1 MSSLAAAFVNGA
13 LLGSTY
19 ALISLGL
26 VLVFRATYTFNFA
39 HGEFMLLPAIMLA
52 AFVAG
57 TQLPFVVALI
67 LSLLLVAVVAAG
79 FYALV
84 LRHTIGLPHWMGLV
98 ATFGIA
104 SILQGA
110 IGIIFG
116 SSERII
122 TIPGMPTGAVDVL
135 GTRVRTA
142 TLVITVVALVLA
154 LVVVAVM
161 RWSHLGTLLRAAGQD
176 PTLAAQGGIR
186 VGWAYMGSWAVAGV
200 LAGIAGILYG
210 STQIV
215 NSSLI
220 IVALSAFPAILL
232 GGADS
237 VEGAVFGGIIVGVLQ
252 GFITTY
258 LGGQYLNVGTYLVL
272 LAVLMFYPQGLFGT
286 RTVRQV

>member
-1 MSSLAAAFVNGA
+1 MSSVAAAVINGA

-39 HGEFMLLPAIMLA
+39 HGEFMLLPAMILA
-52 AFVAG
+52 AFLAG
-57 TQLPFVVALI
+57 SQLPFVVALV
-67 LSLLLVAVVAAG
+67 LALLIIAMVAAG
-79 FYALV
+79 FYALI

-98 ATFGIA
+98 ATFGVA

-110 IGIIFG
+110 MGIIFG

-122 TIPGMPTGAVDVL
+122 RIPGMPSGAVDIL

-142 TLVITVVALVLA
+142 TLVITLIAFVLA

-176 PTLAAQGGIR
+176 ATLAAQGGIR
-186 VGWAYMGSWAVAGV
+186 VGWAYMGSWATAGILAGV
-200 LAGIAGILYG
+200 AGILYS

-215 NSSLI
+215 NASLI
-220 IVALSAFPAILL
+220 VVALSAFPAILL

-237 VEGAVFGGIIVGVLQ
+237 VEGAVVGGLAVGILQ

>member
-1 MSSLAAAFVNGA
+1 MDSVSAALVNGA

-39 HGEFMLLPAIMLA
+39 HGEFMLLPAMLLA
-52 AFVAG
+52 AFLAG
-57 TQLPFVVALI
+57 TQLPFVLAMI
-67 LSLLLVAVVAAG
+67 LSLLLIAGVAAG
-79 FYALV
+79 FYWAV

-98 ATFGIA
+98 ATFGVA

-110 IGIIFG
+110 IGIVFG
-116 SSERII
+116 SSERMI
-122 TIPGMPTGAVDVL
+122 TIPGMPEGSVEVF
-135 GTRVRTA
+135 GTRVRTS
-142 TLVITVVALVLA
+142 TLVITLIAFVLA
-154 LVVVAVM
+154 LIVVAVM

-186 VGWAYMGSWAVAGV
+186 VGWAYMGSWAAAGV
-200 LAGIAGILYG
+200 LAGIAGILYA

-237 VEGAVFGGIIVGVLQ
+237 VEGAVVGGLLVGILQ

-272 LAVLMFYPQGLFGT
+272 LVVLMAYPQGLFGT